1 MLTIRRTT
9 AEELPLLLDMVEQS
23 RRTMRRNGNMNQ
35 WTGGNPKPE
44 LFEADI
50 ANGNS
55 YVCVDEDGTV
65 KGTFAFIC
73 GEDPT
78 YVKIHDGAWLNDKP
92 YGVIHRIASAE
103 GSHGVAKAC
112 ISWCY
117 SRLPNIRIDTH
128 RDNTIMQHI
137 LLRQGF
143 RYCGII
149 YLADGDERLAY
160 QKAE

>member
-1 MLTIRRTT
+1 MYTIRRTT
-9 AEELPLLLDMVEQS
+9 ADELPLLLDMVEQS
-23 RRTMRRNGNMNQ
+23 RRTMRKNGNMHQ
-35 WTGGNPKPE
+35 WTNGNPRPE

-55 YVCVDEDGTV
+55 YVCIDEDGAV

-73 GEDPT
+73 GADPT
-78 YVKIHDGAWLNDKP
+78 YAKIYDGAWLNDKP
-92 YGVIHRIASAE
+92 YGVIHRIASTE
-103 GSHGVAKAC
+103 GSHGVARAC
-112 ISWCY
+112 LDWCY
-117 SRLPNIRIDTH
+117 SQLSNIRIDTH

-143 RYCGII
+143 SYCGII

-160 QKAE
+160 QKTE